1 MASVCQPDAQ
11 LPWKLVIMRTLALPA
26 VNGYSAMTI
35 VQPFSYTGYS
45 SKGGVRHGEL

>member
-1 MASVCQPDAQ
+1 MAAVCQPGIP
-11 LPWKLVIMRTLALPA
+11 LRRKLAPTRTLALPA
-26 VNGYSAMTI
+26 ENGYSAMTI